1 MRMKGV
7 TKMTLK
13 EILNNVKQS
22 EICKLKAYGRIL
34 GLRVKC
40 FNVNTC
46 MFEYYD
52 FELEII
58 TNQDVK
64 NFVNSINSS
73 MKSIELIPVVGSTG
87 LLMSKEEIEGSIT
100 VGNFDT
106 EADAIK
112 VLHPFIRIYKYKG
125 VA

>member
-22 EICKLKAYGRIL
+22 EICKLKADGKIL
-34 GLRVKC
+34 GLRVKY

-58 TNQDVK
+58 TNQGVK
-64 NFVNSINSS
+64 NFINSINSS
-73 MKSIELIPVVGSTG
+73 MQSIELIHHNG
-87 LLMSKEEIEGSIT
+87 LLASKEEIEGSIT

-112 VLHPFIRIYKYKG
+112 VLHPFIRIYKYKES
-125 VA
+125 

>member
-1 MRMKGV
+1 
-7 TKMTLK
+7 MTLR
-13 EILNNVKQS
+13 EMLNNIKQS
-22 EICKLKAYGRIL
+22 EICKLKADGKIL
-34 GLRVKC
+34 GLRVKY

-58 TNQDVK
+58 TNQSVK
-64 NFVNSINSS
+64 NFINSINNS
-73 MKSIELIPVVGSTG
+73 MQSIELIHHNG
-87 LLMSKEEIEGSIT
+87 LLVSKEEIEGSIT

-112 VLHPFIRIYKYKG
+112 VLHPFIRIYRYKG
-125 VA
+125 VV